1 MKSLQKLNIFLWKY
15 KWRLLLGFL
24 FTICANF
31 VQVYS
36 VTFIRHAVNTVE
48 ELLANFGSS
57 TELTLDS
64 LKTGLMYASFA
75 FLGFK
80 VLGGALT
87 VGTRQM
93 IIVTSRLIEFDLK
106 NKIYKHYQYLSLSF
120 YKKNK
125 TGDLM
130 NRITEDVSL
139 VRMYLGPGIMYPVD
153 LVSRV
158 AIIGYFM
165 SRVDTDLTLYTLLP
179 LPVLSFLIYNVA
191 NRINQRSKRVQQQQS
206 TISSSVQDTF
216 AGIRVIKSFNTEQNV
231 KDNYALEAEEYQ
243 KRALHLSQI
252 QAAFG
257 PLMVVVVGIS
267 NLIILYLGGLKYI
280 QGDLDIGAIAEF
292 FLYLNMLIW
301 PFTSLGWITTV
312 VQRAEASMA
321 RINEFLDFKSEI
333 KDQPENHIDVQG
345 EIEFSNVTY
354 TYENTGIT
362 ALKNISFKIKK
373 GETLAIL
380 GSTGSGKSTI
390 ALLIA
395 RLLEPTSGEIYFDGH
410 HIHDVSV
417 SSIRKQ
423 IGYVPQEAFL
433 FSDSLTNN
441 ILFGSDQENVE
452 VAKQFAH
459 KAAVAN
465 NIEGFKEKYDTVV
478 GERGVTLSGGQK
490 QRISIARALVN
501 NPNVLIFDDSLSAV
515 DTETEETIL
524 NNLASDFDAKTSII
538 ITHRV
543 SSAKNADHIIYLD
556 EGKIVES
563 GTHEELLNI
572 KGNYYELFNKQVM
585 DVH

>member
-1 MKSLQKLNIFLWKY
+1 MKALQKLNIFLWKY

-36 VTFIRHAVNTVE
+36 VTFIRAAINTVE
-48 ELLANFGSS
+48 KLLTDFDSGRVSN
-57 TELTLDS
+57 LDTL
-64 LKTGLMYASFA
+64 KAGLMYASLA

-80 VLGGALT
+80 ILGGVLT

-106 NKIYKHYQYLSLSF
+106 NKIFKHYQHLSLSF

-130 NRITEDVSL
+130 NRITEDVAL

-158 AIIGYFM
+158 LIIGYFM
-165 SRVDTDLTLYTLLP
+165 SRVDWDLTLYTLIP
-179 LPVLSFLIYNVA
+179 LPILSVLIYNVA
-191 NRINQRSKRVQQQQS
+191 KQINKRSKRVQQQQS

-216 AGIRVIKSFNTEQNV
+216 AGIRVIKSFNTEDSV
-231 KDNYALEAEEYQ
+231 KENYAKETEEYE
-243 KRALHLSQI
+243 KRALHLTQI

-257 PLMVVVVGIS
+257 PLMVIIVGIS

-280 QGDLDIGAIAEF
+280 AGDLDIGAIAEF

-301 PFTSLGWITTV
+301 PFTSLGWITMV
-312 VQRAEASMA
+312 VQRAEASMT

-333 KDQPENHIDVQG
+333 KDNPSKDITIEGN
-345 EIEFSNVTY
+345 IEFKNVSY
-354 TYENTGIT
+354 TYENTGIK
-362 ALKNISFKIKK
+362 ALKEVSFKINK

-380 GSTGSGKSTI
+380 GKTGSGKSTI
-390 ALLIA
+390 ALLTA
-395 RLLEPTSGEIYFDGH
+395 RLLEPTSGDILYDGVDMH
-410 HIHDVSV
+410 QISV
-417 SSIRKQ
+417 SCVRKE

-441 ILFGSDQENVE
+441 ILFGSDSDEEEIAKAFAEKAV
-452 VAKQFAH
+452 VAD
-459 KAAVAN
+459 

-490 QRISIARALVN
+490 QRVSIARALVN
-501 NPNVLIFDDSLSAV
+501 NPNILIFDDSLSAV
-515 DTETEETIL
+515 DTETEERIL
-524 NNLASDFDAKTSII
+524 NNLASDINGKTAMI

-543 SSAKNADHIIYLD
+543 SSAKNADQIIFLD
-556 EGKIVES
+556 EGVIVEQ
-563 GTHEELLNI
+563 GTHEELINL
-572 KGNYYELFNKQVM
+572 KGFYYELFNKQVN
-585 DVH
+585 DI

>member
-15 KWRLLLGFL
+15 KWRLLLGFF

-36 VTFIRHAVNTVE
+36 VTFIRKAVNTVE
-48 ELLANFGSS
+48 SLLRDFELNSEANI
-57 TELTLDS
+57 EV
-64 LKTGLMYASFA
+64 LKSGLMYASLA
-75 FLGFK
+75 FIGFK
-80 VLGGALT
+80 ILGGALT

-106 NKIYKHYQYLSLSF
+106 NKIFKHYQELSLSF

-130 NRITEDVSL
+130 NRITEDVAL

-158 AIIGYFM
+158 LIIGFFM
-165 SRVDTDLTLYTLLP
+165 SRVDWDLTLYTLFP
-179 LPVLSFLIYNVA
+179 LPILSILIYNVA
-191 NRINQRSKRVQQQQS
+191 NQINKRSKKVQQQQS
-206 TISSSVQDTF
+206 AISSSVQDTF
-216 AGIRVIKSFNTEQNV
+216 AGIRVIKSFNTQGYV
-231 KDNYALEAEEYQ
+231 KDKYEIEAEDY
-243 KRALHLSQI
+243 KTKALHLSQI

-257 PLMVVVVGIS
+257 PLMVVIVGIS

-280 QGDLDIGAIAEF
+280 EGKLDIGAIAEF

-333 KDQPENHIDVQG
+333 KDAPDQNIDLKG
-345 EIEFSNVTY
+345 NIEFKNVSY
-354 TYENTGIT
+354 VYENTGIR
-362 ALKNISFKIKK
+362 ALNNISFKINQ
-373 GETLAIL
+373 GQTLAIL

-390 ALLIA
+390 ALLID
-395 RLLEPTSGEIYFDGH
+395 RLLEPTSGTILYDDIDMH
-410 HIHDVSV
+410 KISIH
-417 SSIRKQ
+417 SIRKS

-441 ILFGSDQENVE
+441 ILFGTDEE
-452 VAKQFAH
+452 REDLAKQMAK
-459 KAAVAN
+459 KAVVSE
-465 NIEGFKEKYDTVV
+465 NIEGFKEKYETVV

-490 QRISIARALVN
+490 QRVSIARALVN
-501 NPNVLIFDDSLSAV
+501 DPNILIFDDSLSAV
-515 DTETEETIL
+515 DTETEERIL
-524 NNLASDFDAKTSII
+524 NNLAEDITSKTTII

-543 SSAKNADHIIYLD
+543 SSAKNADQIIYLD
-556 EGKIVES
+556 KGEIVEV
-563 GTHEELLNI
+563 GTHEELLN
-572 KGNYYELFNKQVM
+572 KNGFYYELYNKQVTDM
-585 DVH
+585 

>member
-1 MKSLQKLNIFLWKY
+1 MKALQKLNIFLWKY

-24 FTICANF
+24 FTICANL

-36 VTFIRHAVNTVE
+36 VTFIRAAVNTVE
-48 ELLANFGSS
+48 KLLTDFDLGKEANLE
-57 TELTLDS
+57 T
-64 LKTGLMYASFA
+64 LKTGLMYASLA

-80 VLGGALT
+80 ILGGALT

-106 NKIYKHYQYLSLSF
+106 NKIYKHYQHLSLSF

-130 NRITEDVSL
+130 NRITEDVAL

-153 LVSRV
+153 LISRV
-158 AIIGYFM
+158 LIIGYFM
-165 SRVDTDLTLYTLLP
+165 SRVDWDLTLYTLIP
-179 LPVLSFLIYNVA
+179 LPILSVLIYNVA
-191 NRINQRSKRVQQQQS
+191 KQINKRSKRVQQQQS

-216 AGIRVIKSFNTEQNV
+216 AGIRVIKSFNTEEYV
-231 KDNYALEAEEYQ
+231 KDNYAKETEEYE
-243 KRALHLSQI
+243 KRALHLTQI

-257 PLMVVVVGIS
+257 PLMVVIVGIS

-280 QGDLDIGAIAEF
+280 AGDLDIGAIAEF

-301 PFTSLGWITTV
+301 PFTSLGWITMV

-321 RINEFLDFKSEI
+321 RINEFLDSKSEI
-333 KDQPENHIDVQG
+333 IDFPG
-345 EIEFSNVTY
+345 KSIDIKGDIEFKEVSY
-354 TYENTGIT
+354 TYENTGIQ
-362 ALKNISFKIKK
+362 ALKNISFKVKK

-380 GSTGSGKSTI
+380 GKTGSGKSTI
-390 ALLIA
+390 ALLTA
-395 RLLEPTSGEIYFDGH
+395 RLLEPTSGTILYDNVDMH
-410 HIHDVSV
+410 QISV
-417 SSIRKQ
+417 NCIRKV

-441 ILFGSDQENVE
+441 ILFGSDSDEEE
-452 VAKQFAH
+452 VAKSFAE
-459 KAAVAN
+459 KAVVAD

-490 QRISIARALVN
+490 QRVSIARALVN

-515 DTETEETIL
+515 DTETEERIL
-524 NNLASDFDAKTSII
+524 NNLASDISNKTSII

-543 SSAKNADHIIYLD
+543 SSAKNADQIIFLD
-556 EGKIVES
+556 EGEIVER
-563 GTHEELLNI
+563 GTHEELINK
-572 KGNYYELFNKQVM
+572 KGFYYELYNKQIS
-585 DVH
+585 DI

>member
-36 VTFIRHAVNTVE
+36 VTFIREAINTVE
-48 ELLANFGSS
+48 NLLTNFSVNRDDGIAV
-57 TELTLDS
+57 
-64 LKTGLMYASFA
+64 LKQGLMYASLA
-75 FLGFK
+75 FIGFK
-80 VLGGALT
+80 ILGGALT

-106 NKIYKHYQYLSLSF
+106 NKIYSHYQYLSLSF

-130 NRITEDVSL
+130 NRITEDVAL

-158 AIIGYFM
+158 LIIGYFM
-165 SRVDTDLTLYTLLP
+165 SRVDADLTLYTLLP
-179 LPVLSFLIYNVA
+179 LPILSVLIYNVA
-191 NRINQRSKRVQQQQS
+191 NRINQRSKKVQQQQS

-216 AGIRVIKSFNTEQNV
+216 AGIRVIKSFNTEEYV
-231 KDNYALEAEEYQ
+231 KANYDLEADEYQ

-257 PLMVVVVGIS
+257 PLMVIVVGVS

-280 QGDLDIGAIAEF
+280 NGDLDIGAIAEF

-321 RINEFLDFKSEI
+321 RINEFLNFKSEI
-333 KDQPENHIDVQG
+333 IDSPDKEVEIKG
-345 EIEFSNVTY
+345 DIEFKSVSY
-354 TYENTGIT
+354 TYENTGIK
-362 ALKNISFKIKK
+362 ALEDVSFQIKK

-380 GSTGSGKSTI
+380 GNTGSGKTTI

-395 RLLEPTSGEIYFDGH
+395 RLIEPNSGNILFDQH
-410 HIHDVSV
+410 DIHQVSV
-417 SSIRKQ
+417 KSIREQ

-441 ILFGSDQENVE
+441 ILFGSDETNQE
-452 VAKQFAH
+452 VAKQFAE
-459 KAAVAN
+459 KAVVAD

-490 QRISIARALVN
+490 QRVSIARALVN
-501 NPNVLIFDDSLSAV
+501 NPNILIFDDSLSAV
-515 DTETEETIL
+515 DTQTEEQIL
-524 NNLASDFDAKTSII
+524 ENLAQDIDSKTSII

-543 SSAKNADHIIYLD
+543 SSAKNASKIIYL
-556 EGKIVES
+556 ENGKIAES
-563 GTHEELLNI
+563 GTHDELLK
-572 KGNYYELFNKQVM
+572 KGGLYYELYSKQIQ
-585 DVH
+585 D

>member
-1 MKSLQKLNIFLWKY
+1 MKSLQKLNKFLWKY
-15 KWRLLLGFL
+15 KWRLLLGFV
-24 FTICANF
+24 FTISANF

-36 VTFIRHAVNTVE
+36 VTFIREAINTVE
-48 ELLANFGSS
+48 GLLTNFGENSDHS
-57 TELTLDS
+57 LDL
-64 LKTGLMYASFA
+64 LKQGLMYASLA

-80 VLGGALT
+80 ILGGALT

-106 NKIYKHYQYLSLSF
+106 NKIYQHYQHLSLSF

-130 NRITEDVSL
+130 NRITEDVAL

-158 AIIGYFM
+158 LIIGYFM
-165 SRVDTDLTLYTLLP
+165 SRVDKDLTLYTLLP
-179 LPVLSFLIYNVA
+179 LPVLSILIYNVA
-191 NRINQRSKRVQQQQS
+191 NRINQRSKKVQQQQS

-216 AGIRVIKSFNTEQNV
+216 AGIRVIKSFNTEEYI
-231 KDNYALEAEEYQ
+231 KSNYAVEAEEYQ

-257 PLMVVVVGIS
+257 PLMVIVVGVY

-280 QGDLDIGAIAEF
+280 SGDLDIGAIAEF

-312 VQRAEASMA
+312 VQRAEASMT
-321 RINEFLDFKSEI
+321 RINEFLNQKSEI
-333 KDQPENHIDVQG
+333 IDHPDNKVDIEG
-345 EIEFSNVTY
+345 NIEFKNVSY
-354 TYENTGIT
+354 VYDNTGIK
-362 ALKNISFKIKK
+362 ALKDISFKINK

-380 GSTGSGKSTI
+380 GKTGSGKSTI
-390 ALLIA
+390 ALLVA
-395 RLLEPTSGEIYFDGH
+395 RLLEPTSGKILFDNKDM
-410 HIHDVSV
+410 HDISV
-417 SSIRKQ
+417 ESIRKE

-441 ILFGSDQENVE
+441 ILFGSDKNELE
-452 VAKQFAH
+452 VAKKFAE
-459 KAAVAN
+459 KAVVAD
-465 NIEGFKEKYDTVV
+465 NIERFKEKYETVV

-490 QRISIARALVN
+490 QRVSIARALVN
-501 NPNVLIFDDSLSAV
+501 DPSILIFDDSLSAV
-515 DTETEETIL
+515 DTETEEQIL

-543 SSAKNADHIIYLD
+543 SSAKNADQIIFLD
-556 EGKIVES
+556 DGHIVES
-563 GTHEELLNI
+563 GSHEELLNK
-572 KGNYYELFNKQVM
+572 KGFYYELFNKQIIE
-585 DVH
+585 